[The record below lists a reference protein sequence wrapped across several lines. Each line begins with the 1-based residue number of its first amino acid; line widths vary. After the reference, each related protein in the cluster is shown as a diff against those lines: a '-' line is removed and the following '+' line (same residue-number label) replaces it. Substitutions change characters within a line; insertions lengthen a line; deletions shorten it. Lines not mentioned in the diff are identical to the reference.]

1 MTHFNNIYNDITH
14 FNNTYNDVEYNNNQE
29 RDISNSPNNSIISGS
44 SYLDLLPINI
54 RGRAE
59 WWELKRKEIEFFDII
74 GEGSGGIV
82 YKTKWRGLTTACKFL
97 KKTASETEY
106 NDLINEISVIS
117 HLRHPN
123 LVLFLG
129 ACCINEPLLL
139 LYEYLPNS
147 SLDNYYNFKSNNLNK
162 RWIPNNELLY
172 MWISELSK
180 AIYFLHNCHYPI
192 MHRDVKPSNIL
203 LTDNLHIKITD
214 FGLSKTIKNTSE
226 RYKMSGCAG
235 TMRYMAPEI
244 FSNKDNYDLKIDIY
258 SLSLNFWFMCTGMLP
273 YEEIIRNELF
283 KDFIING
290 YRPDKTLIKYK
301 PLQILL
307 INMWNTEPELRPDME
322 YILNEINN
330 FGFKNEKKYKC
341 CIS

>member
-1 MTHFNNIYNDITH
+1 MTLYNNINANI
-14 FNNTYNDVEYNNNQE
+14 NTDTSININTNNNE
-29 RDISNSPNNSIISGS
+29 RELSNSPHNSNS

-59 WWELKRKEIEFFDII
+59 WWELKRKEIEFIDII

-129 ACCINEPLLL
+129 ACCISKPLLL

-162 RWIPNNELLY
+162 RWIPNNTLLY

-180 AIYFLHNCHYPI
+180 GIYFLHNCHYPI

-226 RYKMSGCAG
+226 QYKMSGCVG
-235 TMRYMAPEI
+235 TIRYMAPEI

-258 SLSLNFWFMCTGMLP
+258 SLSLNFWFMCTAMLP
-273 YEEIIRNELF
+273 YEEIIHNKLF
-283 KDFIING
+283 TNFVING
-290 YRPDKTLIKYK
+290 YRPDYTLIKYK
-301 PLQILL
+301 PLQILI

-322 YILNEINN
+322 YILNEINK
-330 FGFKNEKKYKC
+330 FEFKNEKKYKC
-341 CIS
+341 SIL

>member
-1 MTHFNNIYNDITH
+1 MTY

-29 RDISNSPNNSIISGS
+29 RDISNSPNNSIISCS

-147 SLDNYYNFKSNNLNK
+147 SLDNYYNLKSNNLNK

-226 RYKMSGCAG
+226 QYKMSGCAG

-244 FSNKDNYDLKIDIY
+244 FTNKDNYDLKIDIY
-258 SLSLNFWFMCTGMLP
+258 SLSLNIWFMCTAMLP

-322 YILNEINN
+322 HILNEINN
-330 FGFKNEKKYKC
+330 FEFKNEKKYKC